1 MKRKHFISAII
12 LSMWIAA
19 PVIAQ
24 QPQSLTIVPVQ
35 QQMVPANR
43 VIVGGTVKAWKS
55 VVLTA
60 QLPGRVVGIAGE
72 EGDGFRQGEILLKI
86 NDDELLAQ
94 RQNAEAQY
102 YSAYQ
107 ELNNASVQF
116 YRQQESRQLTNQT
129 PGGMGL
135 PGMFDEVF
143 SNPVSEFMGIR
154 DPSVERGADLYGG
167 QSRVQQAQYAIDQV
181 LAQIRQIDSK
191 LRDSM
196 SIAPFDGVIVS
207 KNVEVGDTVQPGQPL
222 LVYEDLSILQ
232 IVVDVPDRQLQGLV
246 EGQLLTAQVDG
257 FARPTNVRISKIF
270 PTSDPVRHTTQV
282 EFTLPLDTEA
292 SPGNYAEVRIP
303 VGGGAD
309 SERLLVP
316 ASAVIERGGLP
327 SIFAVNQQGR
337 AELRLVR
344 VSEILPNGMAVIR
357 YGVKANEQVVLDPP
371 AYLTSGQSIQ

>member
-1 MKRKHFISAII
+1 
-12 LSMWIAA
+12 
-19 PVIAQ
+19 
-24 QPQSLTIVPVQ
+24 
-35 QQMVPANR
+35 MVPANR
-43 VIVGGTVKAWKS
+43 VIVGGSVKAWRS

-72 EGDGFRQGEILLKI
+72 EGDSFRQGEVLVKI

-107 ELNNASVQF
+107 ELNNANVQL

-129 PGGMGL
+129 PGGMGM

-143 SNPVSEFMGIR
+143 SNPMSEFMGIR
-154 DPSVERGADLYGG
+154 DTSVERGADLYGG

-207 KNVEVGDTVQPGQPL
+207 KNIEVGDTIQPGQPL

-232 IVVDVPDRQLQGLV
+232 IVVDVPDRQLPGLV

-257 FARPTNVRISKIF
+257 INRPTNVRISKIF

-282 EFTLPLDTEA
+282 EFTLPLDTRA
-292 SPGNYAEVRIP
+292 APGNYAEVWIP
-303 VGGGAD
+303 VGGGGD

-316 ASAVIERGGLP
+316 AAAVIERGGLP
-327 SIFAVNQQGR
+327 SIFVVNQQNLL
-337 AELRLVR
+337 ELRLVR
-344 VSEILPNGMAVIR
+344 VNEILPSGMAVIR
-357 YGVKANEQVVLDPP
+357 YGVKANERVVVNPP
-371 AYLTSGQSIQ
+371 SYLTSGRSIQ

>member
-1 MKRKHFISAII
+1 MKRLNFLLAI
-12 LSMWIAA
+12 LFSMLTAV

-24 QPQSLTIVPVQ
+24 SPQSLTIVPVQ
-35 QQMVPANR
+35 QQVVPANR
-43 VIVGGTVKAWKS
+43 VVVGGSVKAWKS

-60 QLPGRVVGIAGE
+60 QLPGRVVGISGE
-72 EGDGFRQGEILLKI
+72 EGDVFRQGEILIKI

-107 ELNNASVQF
+107 ELNNANVQL

-154 DPSVERGADLYGG
+154 DSSVERGADLYGG
-167 QSRVQQAQYAIDQV
+167 MSRVQQAQYAIDQI

-196 SIAPFDGVIVS
+196 SLAPFDGVIVS

-232 IVVDVPDRQLQGLV
+232 IVVDVPDRQLQGLI

-257 FARPTNVRISKIF
+257 FTRTTNVRISKIF

-292 SPGNYAEVRIP
+292 SPGNYAEVWIP

-316 ASAVIERGGLP
+316 ASAVIKRGGLP
-327 SIFAVNQQGR
+327 SIFVVNQQNR
-337 AELRLVR
+337 VELRLVR
-344 VSEILPNGMAVIR
+344 VSEILANGLAVIR
-357 YGVKANEQVVLDPP
+357 YGVNANEQVVVNPP
-371 AYLTSGQSIQ
+371 SYLTSGQSVP